1 MIITILLWV
10 YQLFIILPF
19 GFVLLT
25 LGNKQDRTAKIR
37 LSAHPLVFLLGLVV
51 LTFISSLLSLVINIG
66 WQVHVFV
73 LVAAVVIW
81 IFLFIGKNIPS
92 LKCQLWTNKSLQRFS
107 LV

>member
-10 YQLFIILPF
+10 YQLFIIIPF
-19 GFVLLT
+19 GFLLLT

-37 LSAHPLVFLLGLVV
+37 LSALPLVFLLGLVV

-73 LVAAVVIW
+73 LVAAILIW
-81 IFLFIGKNIPS
+81 IGLIVCKKLPS
-92 LKCQLWTNKSLQRFS
+92 VEYQIWTNKSLQRF
-107 LV
+107 